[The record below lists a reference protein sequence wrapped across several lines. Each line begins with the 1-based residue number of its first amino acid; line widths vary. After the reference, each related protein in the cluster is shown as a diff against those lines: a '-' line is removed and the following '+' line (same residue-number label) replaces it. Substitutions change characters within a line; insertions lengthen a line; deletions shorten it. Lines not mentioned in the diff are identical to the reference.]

1 MLSSLTGLNFTLVSA
16 SLPATTFAVV
26 SFELQEAFSTPY
38 ALEVCLV
45 SADPAV
51 DFAAV
56 MDNTATL
63 TVTLAGVVQ
72 RSISGI
78 VSSFEQG
85 DTGLHQTQ
93 YQMVIR
99 PELWRASLRQNS
111 RIFQLQDIQTILAT
125 LMKENRIT
133 KVDYA
138 FRYPHP
144 QREFCVQ
151 FSENDLS
158 FIQRLIAEEG
168 IFYFFEFDEK
178 GHTLVFTDDIFA
190 LQIGLELPY
199 NATNAVASPELC
211 ISSLRLSSRIRPTSV
226 TLKDYT
232 FKDPIWRAEYDR
244 MGRDL
249 QNQQQVYEHYDYPGR
264 FKDGIGEKF
273 ARYRLDGLRNDA
285 HQGYGESNCFALQPG
300 IRFTLGAH
308 PREDLNTCWQPVQV
322 IHRGSQPQALLTSS
336 GGQGTTL
343 SCQFSFIPDQQTWRP
358 SPLPKPVMDGPQ
370 IAKVVGPA
378 GEEIYT
384 DAHGRVRLQFPWDR
398 EAKGDDTSSCWV
410 RVSQA
415 WAGEG
420 WGAIAIPRIGQEVI
434 VDFLGGDP
442 DQPIVTG
449 RTYHANNVVPNG
461 LPAKKTQMSI
471 RSKSYKSQGFNELRF
486 EDATGAEE
494 LYLHAQKDMRT
505 EVLHNRSTR
514 VDNDHSEHVLGH
526 QSVTVDKNQ
535 TIAVHMN
542 EKETV
547 DMNQS
552 LLVGMNQ
559 TETVGMN
566 KAETIGIAKALTV
579 GMAWQTTVGMAMNT
593 SVGVSQS
600 SQVGLTKSLLVG
612 QSYHIDVG
620 KKMSVSVGERI
631 EQSAGKV
638 AIYSAGEHLELV
650 CGKARLVLTKDGGIF
665 LNGQHIE
672 LQSKSGL
679 HGDGD
684 MVQWNCGAS
693 QKAPDS
699 PKSEPLPEE
708 GGD

>member
-1 MLSSLTGLNFTLVSA
+1 MLSSLTGLNFTLVSTN
-16 SLPATTFAVV
+16 LPPTTFAVV
-26 SFELQEAFSTPY
+26 GFELQEALSTPY
-38 ALEVCLV
+38 ALQVSLV

-111 RIFQLQDIQTILAT
+111 RIFQMQDIQTILET
-125 LMKENRIT
+125 LTKENRIAN
-133 KVDYA
+133 VVYA

-151 FSENDLS
+151 FSESDLG
-158 FIQRLIAEEG
+158 FIQRLTAEEG
-168 IFYFFEFDEK
+168 IFYFFEFDEE

-190 LQIGLELPY
+190 LRIGLELPY
-199 NATNAVASPELC
+199 NATDEVASPELC
-211 ISSLRLSSRIRPTSV
+211 ISSLRLSSQIRPASV

-232 FKDPIWRAEYDR
+232 FKDPAWRAKYDR
-244 MGRDL
+244 LGRDL

-264 FKDGIGEKF
+264 FKDGIGERF
-273 ARYRLDGLRNDA
+273 TRYRLEGLRNDA
-285 HQGYGESNCFALQPG
+285 HQGQGQSNCFALQPG
-300 IRFTLGAH
+300 IRFNLYAH
-308 PREDLNTCWQPVQV
+308 PRADLNTRWQPVQV
-322 IHRGSQPQALLTSS
+322 IHSGSQPQALLTSS
-336 GGQGTTL
+336 AGQGTTL
-343 SCQFSFIPDQQTWRP
+343 SCQFSFIPDQLTWRP

-370 IAKVVGPA
+370 IAKVVGPE

-384 DAHGRVRLQFPWDR
+384 DPHGRVRLQFPWDR
-398 EAKGDDTSSCWV
+398 GAKGDDTSSCWV

-415 WAGEG
+415 WAGQG

-449 RTYHANNVVPNG
+449 RTYHANNKVPNG
-461 LPAKKTQMSI
+461 LPGNKTQMSI
-471 RSKSYKSQGFNELRF
+471 RSKSYKSEGFNELRF

-505 EVLHNRSTR
+505 EVLHDRSTR
-514 VDNDHSEHVLGH
+514 VDNDHSEHVKGH

-552 LLVGMNQ
+552 LLVRMNQ

-612 QSYHIDVG
+612 QSYSINVG

-631 EQSAGKV
+631 EESAGKV

-684 MVQWNCGAS
+684 MVQWNCGGS
-693 QKAPDS
+693 QKAPDA

-708 GGD
+708 G